1 MTKILVVEDEAPIRE
16 RVIKA
21 LNFEGYEAIGGENG
35 RVGLELAKQHHP
47 DLIIADIMM
56 PELDG
61 QALVALLRDD
71 SEMRLT
77 PIIMITA
84 LDQRVDQRRFME
96 LGVDDYITKPFD
108 LAELL
113 GAVQAQLRKES
124 WREKQSRGVEVESGV
139 EYLFAGWRF
148 ETDRRQM
155 NGADGSKAA
164 LTASEAQLLVTLLEN
179 PNSVISRDALFE
191 ALHRTASSPF
201 DRTIDVLVSRLRRKI
216 GDNPRKPKILVTV
229 RNTGYMFNANVEKVQ
244 IREAS

>member
-16 RVIKA
+16 RVLKA
-21 LNFEGYEAIGGENG
+21 LSFEGYEAIGGENG
-35 RVGLELAKQHHP
+35 RVGLELAQQHHP

-96 LGVDDYITKPFD
+96 LGVEDYITKPFD

-113 GAVQAQLRKES
+113 GAVQTQLRKQS
-124 WREKQSRGVEVESGV
+124 WRDKQMGGIQVESGV
-139 EYLFAGWRF
+139 EYDFAGWRY
-148 ETDRRQM
+148 ETDRRQLKAS
-155 NGADGSKAA
+155 NGSKAA
-164 LTASEAQLLVTLLEN
+164 LTASEAQLLVTMLEH
-179 PNSVISRDALFE
+179 PNAVISRDALFE

-216 GDNPRKPKILVTV
+216 GDNPRKPTILVTV
-229 RNTGYMFNANVEKVQ
+229 RNTGYMLNANVEKSQVQ
-244 IREAS
+244 EAS